1 MAAGRDRAYV
11 GAMAASSNIDLLAW
25 FSDDE
30 RHECP
35 SCRERASVS
44 LPDVPATFCLACG
57 AISVDGVPIE
67 ITQTSTVP

>member
-1 MAAGRDRAYV
+1 MAGGRNPAYV
-11 GAMAASSNIDLLAW
+11 GAIAVSSNIDMLAW

-35 SCRERASVS
+35 SCHERASVS
-44 LPDVPATFCLACG
+44 LPEVPATFCLSCG

-67 ITQTSTVP
+67 LAQPSTVT